1 VNVLPKG
8 TVFFDIPDP
17 PIIAARLPDFTA
29 KAQFLP
35 SSERETAFDQ
45 LQGSLQCDG
54 RCNQHMEAIGHQH
67 KFVQQIFALPAVM
80 QQNFNEELRHSF
92 GLKQAPF
99 LKCGSGDEVG
109 AVSRVASVRSS
120 PKAPQRL
127 KPLWSWNFIAALEAL
142 RHPKANMFRRTSR
155 FGTLFSC

>member
-1 VNVLPKG
+1 MNVLPKG

-17 PIIAARLPDFTA
+17 PIIEARLPDFTA

-35 SSERETAFDQ
+35 SSEREAAFDQ

-54 RCNQHMEAIGHQH
+54 RCNQHMEVIGHQH
-67 KFVQQIFALPAVM
+67 KFVQQIFALPAVV

-92 GLKQAPF
+92 GLKQALF

-109 AVSRVASVRSS
+109 AVSRVATVRSS
-120 PKAPQRL
+120 HKAP
-127 KPLWSWNFIAALEAL
+127 
-142 RHPKANMFRRTSR
+142 
-155 FGTLFSC
+155 